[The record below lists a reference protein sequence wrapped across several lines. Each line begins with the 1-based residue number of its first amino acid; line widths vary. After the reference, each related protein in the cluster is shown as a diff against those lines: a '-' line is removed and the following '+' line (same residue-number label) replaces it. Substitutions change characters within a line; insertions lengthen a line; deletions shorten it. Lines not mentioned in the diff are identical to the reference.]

1 MTLTQLSAFVL
12 VARLGSV
19 KAAAKALGVS
29 EPAVSQALASLRKYF
44 ADPLLIRG
52 TNGMEMTPGGSRL
65 INVAAQMVALGAEA
79 DAVVRTAKGQPERLR
94 LVADSTL
101 VEFVSGPLAEAFSS
115 GTSGSVEV
123 TSGVAT
129 CAEMA
134 ALVSQRLA
142 DLAIGPPLAG
152 DLSLGLV
159 SRPIMRG
166 TLVVLGSPR
175 ASPQGSATGWPWL
188 VDPSGTDP
196 DGEVGRLLHR
206 LGVPER
212 RVRVFPNQ
220 TAAWEAAAAGT
231 GVAPAISH
239 LAAKQV
245 RRQELAV
252 VETPGTPRPI
262 CWHASTLRLD
272 RCSAAAASL
281 SHFLGTPAGMR
292 LLRSPGGGVPPSR
305 FRPPVYV
312 TIWS

>member
-29 EPAVSQALASLRKYF
+29 EPAVSRALASLRKYF

-52 TNGMEMTPGGSRL
+52 ANGMEMTPGGSRL

-101 VEFVSGPLAEAFSS
+101 VEFVSGPLAEAFAAR
-115 GTSGSVEV
+115 TSGSVEV
-123 TSGVAT
+123 TPGVAT

-152 DLSLGLV
+152 DPGLGLSAGRSCAARWWCSARRVRV
-159 SRPIMRG
+159 SRGRRPVGHGWWTHRGPIQ
-166 TLVVLGSPR
+166 T
-175 ASPQGSATGWPWL
+175 
-188 VDPSGTDP
+188 
-196 DGEVGRLLHR
+196 EVGRLLYR

-220 TAAWEAAAAGT
+220 TAAWEAAVAGA
-231 GVAPAISH
+231 GVTPAISH

-245 RRQELAV
+245 HRQELAV

-262 CWHASTLRLD
+262 CWHATTLRLD

-281 SHFLGTPAGMR
+281 SHFLGTPTGMR
-292 LLRSPGGGVPPSR
+292 LLRSPAGGVPPSR